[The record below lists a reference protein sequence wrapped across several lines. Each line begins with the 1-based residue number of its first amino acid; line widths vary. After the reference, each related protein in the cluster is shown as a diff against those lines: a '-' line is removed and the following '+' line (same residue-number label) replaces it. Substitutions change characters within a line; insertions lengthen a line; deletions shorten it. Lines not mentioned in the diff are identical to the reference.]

1 MRPPKSTAPVTHL
14 PRDGTR
20 VAFDAEIELT
30 AGHELLFVPMMHGLH
45 NNATNLSIEDLAIA
59 EK

>member
-1 MRPPKSTAPVTHL
+1 MHL
-14 PRDGTR
+14 PRDGTP